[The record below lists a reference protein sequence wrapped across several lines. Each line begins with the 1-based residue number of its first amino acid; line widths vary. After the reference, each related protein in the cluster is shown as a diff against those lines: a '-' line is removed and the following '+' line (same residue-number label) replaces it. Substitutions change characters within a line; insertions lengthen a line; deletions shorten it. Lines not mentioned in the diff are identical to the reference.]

1 MRGAEEPY
9 NSRSRHP
16 RRKDLVTG
24 PCDVQRTPH
33 SGDVRGTLRGA
44 QGVNSG
50 HIFTIAGNPG
60 KASRALCRGE
70 FRTDAASWRRQFRE
84 ADAACAHQTCVYM
97 FDGFENPRKAHRGRQ
112 RRACRLHSGH
122 EGIKDQRPLR
132 PYRGRVHRRAGEAV
146 APVGRRRRRSASTG
160 GSGTQ
165 IRGRSG
171 RTSVVTAAHI
181 TPPSRSRMTRSAT
194 SL

>member
-24 PCDVQRTPH
+24 PCNVQRTPH

-44 QGVNSG
+44 QRVNSG

-97 FDGFENPRKAHRGRQ
+97 FDGFENPRKAHREDNEAPAAYTPDMNASKTNGP
-112 RRACRLHSGH
+112 SDPT
-122 EGIKDQRPLR
+122 E
-132 PYRGRVHRRAGEAV
+132 GRVHRRAGEAV

>member
-44 QGVNSG
+44 QRVNSG

-97 FDGFENPRKAHRGRQ
+97 FDGFENPRKAHREDNEAPAAYTPDMNASKTNGPSDPTEEESTAVPEKQ
-112 RRACRLHSGH
+112 LH
-122 EGIKDQRPLR
+122 RW
-132 PYRGRVHRRAGEAV
+132 AGEGGALPPPADP
-146 APVGRRRRRSASTG
+146 APRSADD
-160 GSGTQ
+160 Q
-165 IRGRSG
+165 EEL
-171 RTSVVTAAHI
+171 
-181 TPPSRSRMTRSAT
+181 PS
-194 SL
+194 